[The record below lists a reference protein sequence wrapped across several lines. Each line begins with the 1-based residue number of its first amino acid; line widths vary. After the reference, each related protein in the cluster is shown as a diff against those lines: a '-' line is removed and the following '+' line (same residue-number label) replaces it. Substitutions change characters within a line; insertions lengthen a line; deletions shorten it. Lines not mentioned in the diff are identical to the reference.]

1 MRSHLR
7 DRRQGNAMPRHEV
20 LFPPHPCPT
29 PPTAVRNPPHIGLP
43 ACLPVPRKTP
53 RVVRCRGAE
62 WVCDVAT

>member
-20 LFPPHPCPT
+20 LFPPPPLPT
-29 PPTAVRNPPHIGLP
+29 TPHGREEPSTYRP

-53 RVVRCRGAE
+53 RVVRCKGAE